1 MGNTQE
7 SWACRLWL
15 TEHLHMWEVSRGAGD
30 DKRPI
35 QVRQVGGSNMTLEGE
50 NHWMS
55 AEDVGEEGG
64 KNEDLAGEN
73 GEN

>member
-1 MGNTQE
+1 
-7 SWACRLWL
+7 
-15 TEHLHMWEVSRGAGD
+15 
-30 DKRPI
+30 
-35 QVRQVGGSNMTLEGE
+35 MTLEGE